1 MTDKYNEFELFIRN
15 ILAKGSI
22 MKKQQLILCLCRY
35 YSEIYPDT
43 AEDIINHAQ
52 KKGILLVSTDGYVM
66 TKGAYSTLTGDT
78 YGDDLKLD
86 EDVRIKQPININGGR
101 TTGNTIDCMWIVAN
115 MMPDSNNFIVC
126 PDPWNIQFIVQKN
139 DDPAKLFQVMRITKD
154 KEIPSSIMLKNM
166 ANDIDKKMRL
176 QIRRIVLLDDDS
188 FAWRFPKVGVTHI
201 AVIDEKVPNGFRIVE
216 KRKPEEAWSDYG
228 N

>member
-1 MTDKYNEFELFIRN
+1 MTEKYNEFELFIRN
-15 ILAKGSI
+15 ILAKVSI
-22 MKKQQLILCLCRY
+22 LKKQQLVLCLCRY
-35 YSEIYPDT
+35 YSEIYPET
-43 AEDIINHAQ
+43 AENIINHAQ

-86 EDVRIKQPININGGR
+86 EDVRIRQPINIDGGR
-101 TTGNTIDCMWIVAN
+101 TTGDTIDCMWIVAN
-115 MMPDSNNFIVC
+115 MMPDSNNFIIC
-126 PDPWNIQFIVQKN
+126 PGPWSIQFIVQKN

-154 KEIPSSIMLKNM
+154 KEIPSSIMLRNM
-166 ANDIDKKMRL
+166 TNDIDKKMRL

-201 AVIDEKVPNGFRIVE
+201 AVIDEKDPNGFKIVE
-216 KRKPEEAWSDYG
+216 KRKPEEAWQDYG